1 MGPASV
7 YPCAWDI
14 RVANHTNAS
23 AAVKPPA
30 ALAYKAGRVCRE
42 GRPIADKPIPVVVA
56 RIEPDW
62 ITFDEPSEAG

>member
-14 RVANHTNAS
+14 RAANHTNAS

-42 GRPIADKPIPVVVA
+42 GRPIADKPVPIVIPCIESD
-56 RIEPDW
+56 RI
-62 ITFDEPSEAG
+62 TLDEPAEAG